1 MGLEIEAVAKI
12 KETNVKQIP
21 RSGNRSRGKSTGKV
35 RKEKGDRK

>member
-21 RSGNRSRGKSTGKV
+21 RSGNRSRGKKH
-35 RKEKGDRK
+35 RKSQERKRR